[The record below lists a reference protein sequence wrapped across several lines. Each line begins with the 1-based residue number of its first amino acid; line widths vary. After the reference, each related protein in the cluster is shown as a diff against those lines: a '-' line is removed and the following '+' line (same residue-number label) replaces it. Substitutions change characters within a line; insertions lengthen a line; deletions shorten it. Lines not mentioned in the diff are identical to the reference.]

1 MKAVSVSYFV
11 RYEGRAESRQEFMAH
26 YRDRHVPLL
35 ARFPKIRRVLL
46 HMPTPWQDAYPIQPD
61 TFAILVQMEFD
72 SLEDLEA
79 AVGSP
84 ARAEA
89 RRDFGQMPPF
99 QGTVYHTAAI
109 SEEVFAR

>member
-11 RYEGRAESRQEFMAH
+11 RYEGGAESSREFLAH

-35 ARFPKIRRVLL
+35 ARFPKIRRILL
-46 HMPTPWQDAYPIQPD
+46 HTPTAWQDAYPIKPD

-79 AVGSP
+79 AVGSQ

-99 QGTVYHTAAI
+99 LGTVYHTAAI
-109 SEEVFAR
+109 SEEVFSR